1 MDYAWINDDL
11 KGHYS
16 INTVTD
22 DKTGD
27 TKLCEVGND
36 GQFFAYFPN
45 ISNITDT
52 WHGYPVKG
60 REIGKNLAK
69 YWLVNNII
77 SQRDYIKI
85 RKNKI

>member
-36 GQFFAYFPN
+36 G
-45 ISNITDT
+45 
-52 WHGYPVKG
+52 
-60 REIGKNLAK
+60 
-69 YWLVNNII
+69 
-77 SQRDYIKI
+77 
-85 RKNKI
+85 